1 MFSSPLTLPTEE
13 RRIGLLPELTFFIS
27 FQKLLLSFNRKP
39 RLGHIRSCYT
49 YLWWLGHIRQFLNDN
64 RIVKLVHAFITSKI
78 DILNSLLIKLPDC
91 KIKRLQRIQNC
102 AARIVTR
109 ASSRVHITP
118 VLKQLH
124 WLPITARIDYKILL
138 ITYKALN
145 GLSPHYICE
154 LLMYKQNARLLRSS
168 DQLLLIEPKMRLST
182 VGDRAF
188 SSYAPRLWNSLPL
201 HIKICDNVES
211 FKSALKTYLFNI
223 YYEC

>member
-1 MFSSPLTLPTEE
+1 VNALMTPH
-13 RRIGLLPELTFFIS
+13 S
-27 FQKLLLSFNRKP
+27 FQPMFLTPAIGGRDQMWTVCYYKVHVYPWP
-39 RLGHIRSCYT
+39 RQWSSIAINENWPWPDQYA
-49 YLWWLGHIRQFLNDN
+49 N
-64 RIVKLVHAFITSKI
+64 
-78 DILNSLLIKLPDC
+78 IKMNKC
-91 KIKRLQRIQNC
+91 INWGWEWGWSMYE
-102 AARIVTR
+102 V
-109 ASSRVHITP
+109 
-118 VLKQLH
+118 
-124 WLPITARIDYKILL
+124 
-138 ITYKALN
+138 YKALN

-223 YYEC
+223 YYECWYIIISVFYIKALSCEFLVNNYNYFLWY